1 MNPPEPEPPQI
12 PEAEPI
18 SLREFAKQMGWPD
31 PATQTYKPGVF
42 LFNTTRPLR
51 GLPPSESANGAAYT
65 SLGQSPQESVAPDDF
80 EG

>member
-1 MNPPEPEPPQI
+1 MNSEDPPPNPSPDV
-12 PEAEPI
+12 I
-18 SLREFAKQMGWPD
+18 SLREFGRQMGWPD
-31 PATQTYKPGVF
+31 PSTPYKPGEF

-65 SLGQSPQESVAPDDF
+65 SLGQSPQESVAQYDS